1 MPDLA
6 RYAGT
11 VLGAYGVTLALIAL
25 IVGLS
30 WERSV
35 RVRRRLAQVEARA
48 GDRHAGGRAGG
59 RRDDGQAGT

>member
-11 VLGAYGVTLALIAL
+11 VLGAYGVTFALLALIIA
-25 IVGLS
+25 LS

-35 RVRRRLAQVEARA
+35 RVRRRLAEVEARM
-48 GDRHAGGRAGG
+48 GGRIDGKAG
-59 RRDDGQAGT
+59 A